1 MSGHAL
7 VEKYLDCVNRGDTEG
22 LAALYAA
29 DGVVYEPLSPE
40 PIKGREAIAAVFAAF
55 KRAIPDL
62 EWRPI
67 RPLVE
72 EGKRVAFEVAATGTN
87 DGPMTTPD
95 GELPPTGRTISFELA
110 IFETLDEDGLIA
122 EERAYFDATGF
133 AAQLGM
139 AG

>member
-7 VEKYLDCVNRGDTEG
+7 VEKYLDCVNRGDADG

-29 DGVVYEPLSPE
+29 DAVVYEPLSPE
-40 PIKGREAIAAVFAAF
+40 PIKGREAIAAVFVAF

-72 EGKRVAFEVAATGTN
+72 DGKRIAFRSRSDRDQRGPYDHAARS
-87 DGPMTTPD
+87 TPAD
-95 GELPPTGRTISFELA
+95 RAHDLA
-110 IFETLDEDGLIA
+110 RVGDL
-122 EERAYFDATGF
+122 RDAR
-133 AAQLGM
+133 
-139 AG
+139 